1 MIDSTYLPHPLPS
14 EVEGFNKAS
23 YFNRLYVELDYSS
36 KVKLPG
42 DILVKWIHQNFDSVK
57 LHNLPLTYGQF
68 KKTLQ

>member
-23 YFNRLYVELDYSS
+23 YYNRLYVELDYAST
-36 KVKLPG
+36 VKL
-42 DILVKWIHQNFDSVK
+42 DNAILTKWIHQNFDSVK

-68 KKTLQ
+68 KKTL